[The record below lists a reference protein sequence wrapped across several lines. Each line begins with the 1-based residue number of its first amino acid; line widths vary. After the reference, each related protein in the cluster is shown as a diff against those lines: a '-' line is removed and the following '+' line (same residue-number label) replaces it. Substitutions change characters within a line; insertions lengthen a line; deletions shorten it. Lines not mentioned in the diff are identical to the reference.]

1 MTSMIK
7 RILFLGCGLLLS
19 IGLAEAQVFSNREV
33 GKKKEMIIDSVKMSE
48 YPYALPILGDKA
60 AGLGFE
66 LPYSAGVSVQYFWQE
81 SDLILE
87 NMKVGFNGGALID
100 VDEIVRFD
108 VARATASSVTVRPDI
123 WLFPFLNV
131 YGILGKS
138 QASTEVGFGI
148 YLPDRSNNFS
158 EVASASTLIE
168 FNATSFGLG
177 MTPTIGIGG
186 GFMALDMNVAWT
198 DVPQLNKPAQ
208 TFVFG
213 PRFGKRFNLKKPE
226 QNIAL
231 WVGGFRVKLNSGTV
245 GSIALNE
252 VFDTSTW
259 GTRIDDGI
267 EKVEAAQISVDEWWN
282 GLSQPEQN
290 NPINKAKYNQAN
302 EALERAGALFATAD
316 GAVSAISNS
325 TVQYSM
331 DKRPAD
337 MWNFIVGGQFQINK
351 HLMLRAEYGFLSSR
365 VQFIGGIQYR
375 FGL

>member
-1 MTSMIK
+1 MR
-7 RILFLGCGLLLS
+7 RILLLGFVLAFFLGS
-19 IGLAEAQVFSNREV
+19 ARAQVFSNKEV
-33 GKKKEMIIDSVKMSE
+33 GEKKERIIDSVKMAE

-66 LPYSAGVSVQYFWQE
+66 LPYSAGLSMQVFWQE
-81 SDLILE
+81 SDLIID
-87 NMKVGFNGGALID
+87 NMSIGFNGSQMVN

-108 VARATASSVTVRPDI
+108 VARAKASSVTVRPDV

-138 QASTEVGFGI
+138 QASTEVGFGV
-148 YLPDRSNNFS
+148 YLPDGENNFN
-158 EVASASTLIE
+158 EVLSANTLIE

-198 DVPQLNKPAQ
+198 DVPQLNKPAK

-226 QNIAL
+226 QNIAF
-231 WVGGFRVKLNSGTV
+231 WVGGFRVHLNSETV
-245 GSIALNE
+245 GSIALDE
-252 VFDTSTW
+252 VFDTSGW
-259 GTRIDDGI
+259 GSRVESGM
-267 EKVEAAQISVDEWWN
+267 EKVETAQGNVDAWWN
-282 GLSQPEQN
+282 GLSDAQQN
-290 NPINKAKYNQAN
+290 NPINKAKYNKAN
-302 EALERAGALFATAD
+302 QVLGTASEFLVAAD
-316 GAVSAISNS
+316 GALSNVANS

-337 MWNFIVGGQFQINK
+337 MWNFIVGSQYQLNK
-351 HLMLRAEYGFLSSR
+351 HFMLRAEYGFLASR
-365 VQFIGGIQYR
+365 VQFIGGLQYR